1 MIYIYRS
8 TSKSADALAAAIK
21 DEGSQVL
28 RLKDRE
34 SVRPEKGDLVVNWGA
49 YYPSWPWPGVTILNK
64 RILGDKMRELTLMRE
79 AEVPV
84 PTVRMNKPS
93 SGKWIARR
101 YSHYEA
107 NDVRANLE
115 YGDFYSQWLD
125 IDKEFRFHI
134 FKGSSLRQQYKK
146 AVKDD
151 AHPWIRSWATGWDWK
166 NGGDG
171 TDEMREAAK
180 KAVKACGLDFGA
192 VDVGRVRGG
201 GFVVLEVNTS
211 PGFDPKGS
219 TCYEWA
225 KAIIAEHHE

>member
-8 TSKSADALAAAIK
+8 SSKSADALAKAIK
-21 DEGSQVL
+21 DEGSEVV
-28 RLKDRE
+28 RLKDMM
-34 SVRPEKGDLVVNWGA
+34 SATPGHGDLVVNWGA
-49 YYPSWPWPGVTILNK
+49 YYERWPWSGARILNK
-64 RILGDKMRELTLMRE
+64 RIVGDKLAELRKIAA
-79 AEVPV
+79 AEVPT
-84 PTVRMNKPS
+84 PEIRTSKPS

-101 YSHYEA
+101 HNHFEA

-115 YGDFYSQWLD
+115 YGDFYSRWLD
-125 IDKEFRFHI
+125 VDKEFRFHI
-134 FKGSSLRQQYKK
+134 FMGSSLRQQYKK
-146 AVKDD
+146 AVKED

-171 TDEMREAAK
+171 TDAMREAAK

-192 VDVGRVRGG
+192 VDVGRLRGG
-201 GFVVLEVNTS
+201 GFVVLEINTS
-211 PGFDPKGS
+211 PGFDPQGS